1 MLRTGHTRHERLLDS
16 LFGNNWVSK
25 QPSHIRAELTA
36 NTQSNRY
43 RVQRDEG
50 QCTIIVPAP
59 GTKREGI
66 NVVLDGSVLTVSC
79 KSDMG
84 FGFEDFEN
92 AFQTMEGTTEEHI
105 QASYE
110 NGILQVV
117 VRDPEVQDTA
127 KQIPVS

>member
-92 AFQTMEGTTEEHI
+92 AFQTMEGTT
-105 QASYE
+105 
-110 NGILQVV
+110 
-117 VRDPEVQDTA
+117 
-127 KQIPVS
+127 

>member
-1 MLRTGHTRHERLLDS
+1 
-16 LFGNNWVSK
+16 
-25 QPSHIRAELTA
+25 
-36 NTQSNRY
+36 
-43 RVQRDEG
+43 
-50 QCTIIVPAP
+50 
-59 GTKREGI
+59 
-66 NVVLDGSVLTVSC
+66 
-79 KSDMG
+79 MG